1 MTGGKSG
8 RLFPIDEPNLSI
20 AVFVLFSSWLLA
32 FSFEGRVLSEIGSA
46 YGLDTGD
53 LVIGAVAAT
62 AAGLLFWGFIIR
74 SKRAARRLIL
84 CSTAICLLLSLVFF
98 LPPSFLWN
106 AALVTSS
113 FFITASITGW
123 GYYFKSSAPKYE
135 RIKVAATGLIFSN
148 ILMIGL
154 NVTAVHLSP
163 YLGLAL
169 AMLFLGGSF
178 LFALRLPLED
188 LPPSIPA
195 SSQKRT
201 LSFDVAK
208 PLALLCLFVLVI
220 TINSGLMYHVL
231 NPSFSHLSGLASW
244 YWALPYIAGLYLM
257 MRFSRKIG
265 RGYILYTAI
274 AAIGLSFIAFMVLDR
289 SIYSYLVVNTL
300 MLGACGACDLF
311 WWSILGEM
319 LDLSDNPAKIL
330 GLGLSANVAGV
341 FIGGVVGDLLIA
353 SGLPDQSTTAIALSV
368 VCVTLVILP
377 LLYRYLSTLLDDRA
391 FDAALPGLEPPAKSK
406 QVSERLDGL
415 GGLSEREKEVAALL
429 LHGKT
434 YRRIAGELSI
444 SENTVKT
451 HVKNIYSKCNIQS
464 RGELID
470 LAFKENRRTS

>member
-1 MTGGKSG
+1 MTGGRVRRFSPMHE
-8 RLFPIDEPNLSI
+8 RRLSI
-20 AVFVLFSSWLLA
+20 TVFVLFSSWLLA
-32 FSFEGRVLSEIGSA
+32 LPFEGRLLSEIAGKHA
-46 YGLDTGD
+46 LDTGG

-62 AAGLLFWGFIIR
+62 AAGLLFWGFLIR
-74 SKRAARRLIL
+74 SKKTARRLIL
-84 CSTAICLLLSLVFF
+84 CSTAICMILSAVFF
-98 LPPSFLWN
+98 APPSALWN
-106 AALVTSS
+106 AALVTGS
-113 FFITASITGW
+113 FFIAASITGW

-154 NVTAVHLSP
+154 NVAAVHFSP

-169 AMLFLGGSF
+169 AMFFLGGSF
-178 LFALRLPLED
+178 LFALRLPPED
-188 LPPSIPA
+188 PPSSIPA
-195 SSQKRT
+195 STQPGT
-201 LSFDVAK
+201 VPPDVAK

-231 NPSFSHLSGLASW
+231 NPSFSHLSSLASW

-257 MRFSRKIG
+257 LKFSRKIG

-274 AAIGLSFIAFMVLDR
+274 AAIGLSFIAFMILDR
-289 SIYSYLVVNTL
+289 SAFSYLVVNTL

-319 LDLSDNPAKIL
+319 LDLSANPAKIL
-330 GLGLSANVAGV
+330 GIGLSANVAGV

-353 SGLPDQSTTAIALSV
+353 AGLPDQSTTAIALAV
-368 VCVTLVILP
+368 VCATLVILP
-377 LLYRYLSTLLDDRA
+377 PLYRYLSVLLDDRA
-391 FDAALPGLEPPAKSK
+391 FYAALAEISPPAKGK
-406 QVSERLDGL
+406 QVSERLARL

-451 HVKNIYSKCNIQS
+451 HVKNIYAKCDIQS

-470 LAFKENRRTS
+470 LAFRENRHTP